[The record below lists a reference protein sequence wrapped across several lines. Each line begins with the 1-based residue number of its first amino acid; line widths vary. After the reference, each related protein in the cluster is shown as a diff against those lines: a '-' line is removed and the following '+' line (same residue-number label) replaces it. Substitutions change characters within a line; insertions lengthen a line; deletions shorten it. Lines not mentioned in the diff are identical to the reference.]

1 MDVGDGPSGAPPLPQ
16 VARIRSAVP
25 LVPLFPRTR
34 RWRGNVMISDGYAC
48 SPQRMSEDIKFA
60 MSQMGA
66 NPDRF
71 SGVSARKGGLSTAIE
86 AGIHEAVLFLQTGH
100 GQAKAARDYMH
111 IRDPS
116 VLIQVFGA
124 FKL

>member
-1 MDVGDGPSGAPPLPQ
+1 MIEDV
-16 VARIRSAVP
+16 
-25 LVPLFPRTR
+25 
-34 RWRGNVMISDGYAC
+34 
-48 SPQRMSEDIKFA
+48 KFA
-60 MSQMGA
+60 MSKMGA

-116 VLIQVFGA
+116 VLMQVFGA

>member
-1 MDVGDGPSGAPPLPQ
+1 
-16 VARIRSAVP
+16 
-25 LVPLFPRTR
+25 
-34 RWRGNVMISDGYAC
+34 MISDGYAC

-116 VLIQVFGA
+116 VLMQVFEA

>member
-1 MDVGDGPSGAPPLPQ
+1 MSGDV
-16 VARIRSAVP
+16 
-25 LVPLFPRTR
+25 
-34 RWRGNVMISDGYAC
+34 
-48 SPQRMSEDIKFA
+48 KFA

-66 NPDRF
+66 NPERF

-86 AGIHEAVLFLQTGH
+86 AEAVLFLQTGH

-116 VLIQVFGA
+116 VLMQVFEA

>member
-1 MDVGDGPSGAPPLPQ
+1 
-16 VARIRSAVP
+16 
-25 LVPLFPRTR
+25 
-34 RWRGNVMISDGYAC
+34 
-48 SPQRMSEDIKFA
+48 
-60 MSQMGA
+60 MSQDVKLAMTKMGA

-100 GQAKAARDYMH
+100 GQAKAARNYMH
-111 IRDPS
+111 IRDPA
-116 VLIQVFGA
+116 VLMQVFRA